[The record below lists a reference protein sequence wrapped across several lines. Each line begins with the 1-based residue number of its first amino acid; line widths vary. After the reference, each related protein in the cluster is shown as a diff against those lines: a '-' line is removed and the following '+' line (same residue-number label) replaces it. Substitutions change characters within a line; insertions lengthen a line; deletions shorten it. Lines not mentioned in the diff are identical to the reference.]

1 MPPPIHDAG
10 SPVFD
15 VPHLPNGN
23 GFDPGMPSH
32 EFAAAPPSS
41 PPHMAEHFSPPPPP
55 EHYAEPPAQ
64 PGFAALPMPPMPM
77 ENGAPSPFDLF
88 TEPPQQ
94 HAMGPAPHSHEDPED
109 TNPLFAAM
117 AQELQLPIPPQHP
130 VQQAPSMPA
139 PASRSHHAAGN
150 GAANG
155 GAKPVVRKQVPDFS
169 GLPPQMAASLAKLAG
184 VPWPPNG
191 DDDDERELADHAAGP
206 APGVPHREG

>member
-1 MPPPIHDAG
+1 
-10 SPVFD
+10 
-15 VPHLPNGN
+15 
-23 GFDPGMPSH
+23 
-32 EFAAAPPSS
+32 
-41 PPHMAEHFSPPPPP
+41 
-55 EHYAEPPAQ
+55 
-64 PGFAALPMPPMPM
+64 M
-77 ENGAPSPFDLF
+77 ENSAPSPFDLF
-88 TEPPQQ
+88 TEPPAA
-94 HAMGPAPHSHEDPED
+94 HPHEED

-191 DDDDERELADHAAGP
+191 DDEGELADHAAGP